1 MDTDT
6 AAGDQAENMFWRKC
20 HWHLRMPTFPGFL
33 SGLLWFHMREEVDE
47 KGKTKT
53 CGASER

>member
-6 AAGDQAENMFWRKC
+6 VAGDQAENMFKREYQPQ
-20 HWHLRMPTFPGFL
+20 MPTFSKLL
-33 SGLLWFHMREEVDE
+33 SGLLWFEVRMEVDE

-53 CGASER
+53 HRASSKR